1 MKRSTE
7 KVSQPSSGMSASSDW
22 ANPAVIGLMG
32 FGMTTM
38 VTGLSNVSGLNING
52 SPVLALALI
61 WGGTAQ
67 FLAGF
72 VALRKGNIFAGS
84 AFTGYGSFWIALYI
98 MLFIVGG
105 VSGNDLLVFWFV
117 WTLFTFT
124 FLINAWKHGIGIFA
138 VFLLLFI
145 AYLLLDA
152 VAAGATS
159 IQSAAGY
166 EIFLDGLIAWY
177 VATAI
182 LVEAHYGRKILPH

>member
-1 MKRSTE
+1 
-7 KVSQPSSGMSASSDW
+7 
-22 ANPAVIGLMG
+22 MG

-38 VTGLSNVSGLNING
+38 VTGLSNVSSLNING

-84 AFTGYGSFWIALYI
+84 AFTGYGSFWIALFLLLYV
-98 MLFIVGG
+98 VGG
-105 VSGNDLLVFWFV
+105 VAGNDLLAFWVV

-124 FLINAWKHGIGIFA
+124 FLINAIKHGPGIFV

-145 AYLLLDA
+145 AFLLLDA
-152 VAAGATS
+152 VAATSSVATS
-159 IQSAAGY
+159 TLTNVTGW
-166 EIFLDGLIAWY
+166 EIFLDGLVAWY
-177 VATAI
+177 VATGI
-182 LVEAHYGRKILPH
+182 EVEAHYGKKILPF